1 MSNTFTTVD
10 SRSTAEL
17 CRRYKA
23 KDATAKDRA
32 ALCRR
37 ANELIKKS
45 QMYQDERRE
54 DNKEIIREDDKKKK
68 LQKKKFQETKKIK
81 QKGKDMALDKHTTVR
96 WITDRF
102 VTKIPMLPVSN
113 LNSRAGRSKLPDS
126 RFCKFVTL

>member
-1 MSNTFTTVD
+1 MSNTSTTVD

-37 ANELIKKS
+37 ANELIKRS
-45 QMYQDERRE
+45 QRYEDER
-54 DNKEIIREDDKKKK
+54 KEKNDKKEK

-81 QKGKDMALDKHTTVR
+81 QKDKDMALDKHTTVR
-96 WITDRF
+96 WIMDRF

>member
-1 MSNTFTTVD
+1 MSNTSTTVD

-37 ANELIKKS
+37 ANELIKRS
-45 QMYQDERRE
+45 QRYEDER
-54 DNKEIIREDDKKKK
+54 KEENDKKKK
-68 LQKKKFQETKKIK
+68 LQKMKFQETKKIK
-81 QKGKDMALDKHTTVR
+81 QKDKDMALDKHTTVR
-96 WITDRF
+96 WIMDRF